1 MQRHRRHKH
10 ANLHIRVSQNFRT
23 QPAFKHGGQLVAEVR
38 PQSAQQH
45 RIDIHQIHGGSD
57 GGNQRIGG
65 LIDHFGHIRI
75 PGSPTL
81 EEHIDGLAA
90 GGIPILGNAGSLDQ
104 SATARKRLKTPVT
117 PAAAQRPIH
126 RHGQMADLAGES
138 VRAHHHFAVAHHRAA
153 DADIGRQVNKGVRAV
168 HHIQEGRTF
177 GGIPRNLSDGG
188 HLRLIAGHHIQPA
201 HHVEPG
207 EVDVFPTQIAGH
219 QQPHVVGDDARQRKP
234 GSHHL
239 AAASFEPA
247 FQRESH
253 RIELGEDLVRVSAGH
268 ILTHPLPAES
278 VAVQIEC
285 QATVTIGVD
294 LQADAGDGSAANLQ
308 RRAGPPICGG
318 NDRLAFLH
326 HAAFNEHRGQQRE
339 RGLGQARL
347 LGQIGTTHR
356 FLRTQ

>member
-1 MQRHRRHKH
+1 M
-10 ANLHIRVSQNFRT
+10 ASL
-23 QPAFKHGGQLVAEVR
+23 LVASPSSAMPAASTKARR
-38 PQSAQQH
+38 PQTPQDTRDARSC
-45 RIDIHQIHGGSD
+45 
-57 GGNQRIGG
+57 
-65 LIDHFGHIRI
+65 
-75 PGSPTL
+75 T
-81 EEHIDGLAA
+81 
-90 GGIPILGNAGSLDQ
+90 
-104 SATARKRLKTPVT
+104 TA
-117 PAAAQRPIH
+117 IH

-168 HHIQEGRTF
+168 HHIQEGCTF

-285 QATVTIGVD
+285 Q
-294 LQADAGDGSAANLQ
+294 
-308 RRAGPPICGG
+308 G
-318 NDRLAFLH
+318 NR
-326 HAAFNEHRGQQRE
+326 NHRC
-339 RGLGQARL
+339 
-347 LGQIGTTHR
+347 
-356 FLRTQ
+356 

>member
-1 MQRHRRHKH
+1 M
-10 ANLHIRVSQNFRT
+10 ASL
-23 QPAFKHGGQLVAEVR
+23 LVAS
-38 PQSAQQH
+38 PSSAM
-45 RIDIHQIHGGSD
+45 
-57 GGNQRIGG
+57 
-65 LIDHFGHIRI
+65 
-75 PGSPTL
+75 P
-81 EEHIDGLAA
+81 AA
-90 GGIPILGNAGSLDQ
+90 STKA
-104 SATARKRLKTPVT
+104 RLKTPVT

>member
-1 MQRHRRHKH
+1 MHPYHAPASNKQHLPALLLPHVPQRFSMNRRKPISAAPYSEGCSATGGTNTRIFTFGYPRISERSRPSSTVASSSPKCVHSPP
-10 ANLHIRVSQNFRT
+10 NSTVSTSTRFT
-23 QPAFKHGGQLVAEVR
+23 AEAMAETSASAADR
-38 PQSAQQH
+38 P
-45 RIDIHQIHGGSD
+45 
-57 GGNQRIGG
+57 
-65 LIDHFGHIRI
+65 LWHIRI

-207 EVDVFPTQIAGH
+207 EVDVFPT
-219 QQPHVVGDDARQRKP
+219 D
-234 GSHHL
+234 
-239 AAASFEPA
+239 
-247 FQRESH
+247 
-253 RIELGEDLVRVSAGH
+253 
-268 ILTHPLPAES
+268 
-278 VAVQIEC
+278 C
-285 QATVTIGVD
+285 
-294 LQADAGDGSAANLQ
+294 
-308 RRAGPPICGG
+308 GPPTATC
-318 NDRLAFLH
+318 R
-326 HAAFNEHRGQQRE
+326 R
-339 RGLGQARL
+339 
-347 LGQIGTTHR
+347 
-356 FLRTQ
+356 

>member
-1 MQRHRRHKH
+1 M
-10 ANLHIRVSQNFRT
+10 
-23 QPAFKHGGQLVAEVR
+23 
-38 PQSAQQH
+38 
-45 RIDIHQIHGGSD
+45 
-57 GGNQRIGG
+57 
-65 LIDHFGHIRI
+65 
-75 PGSPTL
+75 
-81 EEHIDGLAA
+81 
-90 GGIPILGNAGSLDQ
+90 
-104 SATARKRLKTPVT
+104 
-117 PAAAQRPIH
+117 
-126 RHGQMADLAGES
+126 
-138 VRAHHHFAVAHHRAA
+138 RAHHHFAVAHHRAA

-177 GGIPRNLSDGG
+177 GGIPRMLSDGG

-253 RIELGEDLVRVSAGH
+253 RIELGEGDPGQCRSYPHSPTPRPRVS
-268 ILTHPLPAES
+268 PFRF
-278 VAVQIEC
+278 EC
-285 QATVTIGVD
+285 QATVTIGVH

-326 HAAFNEHRGQQRE
+326 HAASMSIEANSESVALVRPVYLARS
-339 RGLGQARL
+339 ARL
-347 LGQIGTTHR
+347 IGFCARNKVSSVTDR
-356 FLRTQ
+356 LWLRSTS